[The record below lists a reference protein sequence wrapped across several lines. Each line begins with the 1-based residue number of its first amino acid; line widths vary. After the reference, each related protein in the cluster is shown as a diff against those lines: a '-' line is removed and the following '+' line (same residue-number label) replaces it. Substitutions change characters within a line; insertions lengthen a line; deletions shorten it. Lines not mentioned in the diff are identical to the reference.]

1 MTITQLARKTFCTLP
16 FAAILAFGATARADV
31 SLPAIIG
38 DHMVLQQDAPA
49 PIWGW
54 AAPDE
59 KVTVKIGDQEAQATA
74 DGDGKWLVKLGPVK
88 AGGPLEMSVAGKNK
102 LTIKDVLVGEVWL
115 CSGQSNM
122 GMRVGGV
129 KDVAKELAAANH
141 PQIRMFT
148 VGQGAVDSPKE
159 SVQGSWVVCDPKTVS
174 NFSATAYF
182 FGRDLHEAIKVPV
195 GLINSSWGGTRIEP
209 WISPAGLEA
218 EPLTHELFEKF
229 KALPE
234 PTEQEM
240 KEYNAA
246 LAKYN
251 AAAAEAKKQGVKPP
265 ARPALKSPKQPNQPN
280 YGRLF
285 NAMISPLIPYAI
297 RGAVWYQ
304 GESNGGE
311 GIRYRSLMP
320 DLITDWRNHW
330 KQAGTSHD
338 FPFLIVQLP
347 GNGPVSPIG
356 VAEHTGWTL
365 IREAEMKT
373 ADKLPNVGAAVTIDT
388 SPDGNLHPPEKQPVG
403 HRLAL
408 IAENRFYG
416 MKDVVS
422 SGPVFDSAKVDGD
435 KLHLTFKET
444 HGGLEAKDGALI
456 GFCVAGADHKFYAA
470 DATIEG
476 DSVIL
481 HSAQVSKPVAAR
493 YAWAQHPKCN
503 LFNKAGLPAGPF
515 RTDDWDPAAP
525 AAPVKRTGK

>member
-1 MTITQLARKTFCTLP
+1 
-16 FAAILAFGATARADV
+16 
-31 SLPAIIG
+31 
-38 DHMVLQQDAPA
+38 MVLQQDAAA

-59 KVTVKIGDQEAQATA
+59 KVTVKIGEQQLSTTA
-74 DGDGKWLVKLGPVK
+74 GADGKWLVKTEPLK
-88 AGGPLEMSVAGKNK
+88 AGGPLEMTVAGKNT

-122 GMRVGGV
+122 GMTVAGV
-129 KDVAKELAAANH
+129 KDVAKEVAEAKH
-141 PQIRMFT
+141 PQIRMFSVRQT
-148 VGQGAVDSPKE
+148 AVDAPQE
-159 SVQGSWVVCDPKTVS
+159 TVQGSWVVCDPKTVAG
-174 NFSATAYF
+174 FSAAAYF

-209 WISPAGLEA
+209 WISPAALEA
-218 EPLTHELFEKF
+218 EPLTKEVFEKF
-229 KALPE
+229 KSLPE

-240 KEYNAA
+240 KEYAEANVKWNAA
-246 LAKYN
+246 V
-251 AAAAEAKKQGVKPP
+251 AEAKKEGKKAPP
-265 ARPALKSPKQPNQPN
+265 RPALKSPKQPNQPN
-280 YGRLF
+280 FGRLY
-285 NAMISPLIPYAI
+285 NGMIAPLVPYAI

-330 KQAGTSHD
+330 NQGGASQD

-347 GNGPVSPIG
+347 GNGALSPVG

-373 ADKLPNVGAAVTIDT
+373 AGKLPNVGTAVTIDT

-408 IAENRFYG
+408 IAENKFYG

-422 SGPVFDSAKVDGD
+422 SGPVFDSLKADGD
-435 KLHLTFKET
+435 KLHITFKET
-444 HGGLEAKDGALI
+444 HGGLEARDGALI
-456 GFCVAGADHKFYAA
+456 GFCVAGEDHKFYAA

-481 HSAQVSKPVAAR
+481 HSAQVAKPVAAR
-493 YAWAQHPKCN
+493 YAWAHHPVCN

-515 RTDDWDPAAP
+515 RTDNWDPAAP
-525 AAPVKRTGK
+525 AAPVKRTGEVERGEAVY